1 MSNVIKIY
9 VFNTLN
15 KLLPTERMEQCTVCT
30 YKISLHA
37 YMAYKKISKKV
48 KILNDYYFLQC
59 INICMC
65 NMKERK
71 QAKI

>member
-1 MSNVIKIY
+1 
-9 VFNTLN
+9 
-15 KLLPTERMEQCTVCT
+15 
-30 YKISLHA
+30 
-37 YMAYKKISKKV
+37 MAYKKISKKV

>member
-1 MSNVIKIY
+1 
-9 VFNTLN
+9 
-15 KLLPTERMEQCTVCT
+15 
-30 YKISLHA
+30 
-37 YMAYKKISKKV
+37 MAYKKISKKV

-59 INICMC
+59 ITICMC